1 MRTTWRWGHETYFL
15 GQGMSKIT
23 IALESAVAEVKRN
36 LPREGE
42 KSSARQRATVDKAFA
57 RIISLIAPRIRHF
70 IRQYG
75 LVGHWDDAQQVC
87 SIAVLRAI
95 EAYNP
100 EKAQFTTFVNWQ
112 IRGELQ
118 SLRFRVMTD
127 QRPSAKKVE
136 ATTISLDAM
145 SVNEDGEEIS
155 AVALIK
161 DEEAQARTEAAASA
175 YLAESATKVLIDR
188 YISHLQD
195 NAMARLRRQAR
206 PKRGEAGAD
215 GEKRRSVWRSES
227 FAIDPADLD
236 ELQTRLKQNREVV
249 EARLFEIAPRD
260 GDIELLNGNKERA
273 RQIAKRAAKAMAE
286 LAMQDGRFAVM
297 TDYRRSMMA
306 D

>member
-1 MRTTWRWGHETYFL
+1 
-15 GQGMSKIT
+15 MSKIT
-23 IALESAVAEVKRN
+23 IPLEAAVAEVKQN
-36 LPREGE
+36 LTAEGQ
-42 KSSARQRATVDKAFA
+42 KQTARQRATVDKAFA
-57 RIISLIAPRIRHF
+57 RILILIAPRIRHF

-75 LVGHWDDAQQVC
+75 LVGYWEDAQQVC

-95 EAYNP
+95 EAYDP

-127 QRPSAKKVE
+127 QRPSARKVE

-145 SVNEDGEEIS
+145 SVNEDGEEMS
-155 AVALIK
+155 AIALIR

-175 YLAESATKVLIDR
+175 YLAESATKTLIDS
-188 YISHLQD
+188 YIAHLHD

-206 PKRGEAGAD
+206 PKRGEAAAA

-227 FAIDPADLD
+227 FAIDQAEID
-236 ELQTRLKQNREVV
+236 ELESRLSQNREVV
-249 EARLFEIAPRD
+249 ETRLFDMARAD
-260 GDIELLNGNKERA
+260 NDTDLTSGNKERA

-286 LAMQDGRFAVM
+286 LAAQDTSFAIM
-297 TDYRRSMMA
+297 TDYRRAMQA
-306 D
+306 E